1 MPINIYSQ
9 LNMIY
14 GVVIQCDK
22 DKNIRELRS
31 VTFLIRNK
39 EDSQYKFLLQY
50 LDGKRVYN
58 VINNYRR
65 KS

>member
-1 MPINIYSQ
+1 
-9 LNMIY
+9 MIY

-22 DKNIRELRS
+22 NKNIRELSS

-50 LDGKRVYN
+50 LDGKRV
-58 VINNYRR
+58 
-65 KS
+65 

>member
-1 MPINIYSQ
+1 
-9 LNMIY
+9 MIY

-22 DKNIRELRS
+22 NKNIRELSS